1 MSLEPIT
8 EDDIAAI
15 TKVFYAWVRKDDM
28 LAPIFNERIGTDDAQ
43 WTPHVAHINDF
54 WSGIFLKSGRFKGNP
69 MSKHA
74 GLEGLT
80 PEHFTRW
87 LELFKKAGE
96 KTLPAPKRVH
106 FNNTANRIAQ
116 SLQMGLAFK
125 FAQMEDGTP
134 NPFQKFGMQRPSW
147 ATKGGPNK
155 EH

>member
-28 LAPIFNERIGTDDAQ
+28 LAPIFSEHIGTTDEQ
-43 WTPHVAHINDF
+43 WAPHIAHINDF

-80 PEHFTRW
+80 PAHFIRW
-87 LELFKKAGE
+87 LDLFKKAGE
-96 KTLPAPKRVH
+96 KTLPVAKRVH

-125 FAQMEDGTP
+125 FAKWTTIP
-134 NPFQKFGMQRPSW
+134 PTRS
-147 ATKGGPNK
+147 
-155 EH
+155 